1 MIRPPH
7 LLQLTKLFHIGFNFI
22 TADNIPQPNWRTNRK
37 YPLTK
42 GEFLKLYTDYL
53 SLLGVS
59 FGDTTRYA
67 MIDIDI
73 DSPYHPN
80 NDSQAYARLLL
91 TLEQIEL
98 VYPVPIRSSHSGGI
112 HIYYFF
118 PRAIP
123 TFRIAALIRVT
134 LINAKFPIK
143 NGQIE
148 IFPNTK
154 AYSAD
159 KQKPSYYKAH
169 RLPLQPDS
177 GACLLDGLGEE
188 LICFANLTDEG
199 KLGAFLAQAEKS
211 AQSNDLNWIESK
223 FEWAYELFKKY
234 IAKYQ
239 HHSSS
244 YSEVAQEWKENL
256 ELTIDI
262 GWTDYHQTN
271 EILPLFICYG
281 IVFEGLEDKQELF
294 SWVHQ
299 KIITTKGYHEY
310 CRHHREI
317 ERKIRDWINST
328 IDNQY
333 YIKYCGFPP
342 RCGITP
348 HQLVARINPNTAQIN
363 LHNQNLIERTKQRL
377 NDILAALEELPQQIG
392 ERLLIIQAKCREL
405 FGEGISRNTLYKKDY
420 KKIWAGIKQGETIES
435 PIPPN
440 PLTHTIAITESCLI
454 SDELEPEIE
463 INQIQS
469 VAELSHAP
477 PLYEAFI
484 AESLAQPDLSS
495 GVDSEAPALLD
506 LPILPHLPHENLS
519 TSLSDLPKSEL
530 ELELIKPNSELES
543 ESDQQFLDTTR
554 GLRIE
559 PLETV
564 STTKSH
570 RSVVEVA
577 CDVRA
582 NIAAIDDELLL
593 EFLHHPQS
601 EEIELMIELAD
612 KLVAA
617 QTPDLVREIVADLA
631 RHQKIDLWRVLGVE
645 ERANIAALMV
655 VKPAAPASPADAVL
669 GVASPFL
676 RNATRTD
683 QREFTIGTIV
693 TTLTGLIGVVKYV
706 FEHLANPFVVYHE
719 EINRTICY
727 AIDDL
732 RLSS

>member
-7 LLQLTKLFHIGFNFI
+7 LLQLTQLFHIGFNFI
-22 TADNIPQPNWRTNRK
+22 TAENIPQPNWRTNRK
-37 YPLTK
+37 YPLNK
-42 GEFLKLYTDYL
+42 GEFLKLYTDDL

-59 FGDTTRYA
+59 FGDKTRYA

-73 DSPYHPN
+73 HSPYHPN
-80 NDSQAYARLLL
+80 NDPQAYARLLL
-91 TLEQIEL
+91 TLEQIQL

-118 PRAIP
+118 PRPFP

-154 AYSAD
+154 AYSGD
-159 KQKPSYYKAH
+159 KNKPSYYKAH

-177 GACLLDGLGEE
+177 GACLLDQWGEE
-188 LICFANLTDEG
+188 LICGANLTPEG
-199 KLGAFLAQAEKS
+199 QLGTFLTQAEKS
-211 AQSNDLNWIESK
+211 AQVNDLKWIESK

-256 ELTIDI
+256 ELTIEI

-271 EILPLFICYG
+271 ELLPLFVCYG
-281 IVFEGLEDKQELF
+281 IVFEGLEDKQQLF
-294 SWVHQ
+294 DWVHQ
-299 KIITTKGYHEY
+299 KIIATRGYPEY
-310 CRHHREI
+310 CRHQHEI

-348 HQLVARINPNTAQIN
+348 HQLVARLNPKAAGIN
-363 LHNQNLIERTKQRL
+363 LHNQSLVERTKQRL
-377 NDILAALEELPQQIG
+377 NDILAALEELPEKIG
-392 ERLLIIQAKCREL
+392 ERLSVIQAKCREL
-405 FGEGISRNTLYKKDY
+405 FGEGISRNTLYKNDY
-420 KKIWAGIKQGETIES
+420 KEIWAGNKQGEILENPT
-435 PIPPN
+435 
-440 PLTHTIAITESCLI
+440 PLTTMTQTVVLTESCPIL
-454 SDELEPEIE
+454 DQLEQEIE
-463 INQIQS
+463 IHQTQS
-469 VAELSHAP
+469 VVELSHTP

-484 AESLAQPDLSS
+484 AEISTPPDLPP
-495 GVDSEAPALLD
+495 VPVLEVPVLLD
-506 LPILPHLPHENLS
+506 LPIFSHPSHENLF
-519 TSLSDLPKSEL
+519 TSVSDLPKSEL
-530 ELELIKPNSELES
+530 ELELIKPNLEPELES
-543 ESDQQFLDTTR
+543 EQQFVNTTR
-554 GLRIE
+554 RLRSE

-564 STTKSH
+564 LTTTTA
-570 RSVVEVA
+570 RSVVEIA
-577 CDVRA
+577 RDVRA
-582 NIAAIDDELLL
+582 NIVTVDDELLL

-601 EEIELMIELAD
+601 EAIELTIELAD

-617 QTPDLVREIVADLA
+617 QTPALVRATVADLS

-645 ERANIAALMV
+645 EQAAIEALMAQTNLPSTV
-655 VKPAAPASPADAVL
+655 EISSIGEIIV
-669 GVASPFL
+669 G
-676 RNATRTD
+676 AT
-683 QREFTIGTIV
+683 V
-693 TTLTGLIGVVKYV
+693 STLTGLLGVVKYIFQSV
-706 FEHLANPFVVYHE
+706 AQPFVVYHE
-719 EINRTICY
+719 SLGRTILY
-727 AIDDL
+727 GIDDL
-732 RLSS
+732 RLLD

>member
-22 TADNIPQPNWRTNRK
+22 TADNIPEPNWRTNRK

-42 GEFLKLYTDYL
+42 GEFLKLYTDEL

-59 FGDTTRYA
+59 FGDTTRYV
-67 MIDIDI
+67 MLDIDI

-80 NDSQAYARLLL
+80 NDPQAYARLLL
-91 TLEQIEL
+91 VLESIGL

-118 PRAIP
+118 PRP
-123 TFRIAALIRVT
+123 VSTFRIAALIRVT
-134 LINAKFPIK
+134 LINAK
-143 NGQIE
+143 
-148 IFPNTK
+148 
-154 AYSAD
+154 AYSED
-159 KQKPSYYKAH
+159 KKKPSYYKAH
-169 RLPLQPDS
+169 RLPFQLGS
-177 GACLLDGLGEE
+177 GACLLDQWGEE
-188 LICFANLTDEG
+188 LICAANLTHEG
-199 KLGAFLAQAEKS
+199 QLGMFLAQAERS
-211 AQSNDLNWIESK
+211 AQSNDLTWIERK

-239 HHSSS
+239 HHSSN

-256 ELTIDI
+256 ELSFDI

-271 EILPLFICYG
+271 EILPLFVCYG
-281 IVFEGLEDKQELF
+281 IVFERLEDKQELF
-294 SWVHQ
+294 NWVHQ
-299 KIITTKGYHEY
+299 KIIATRGYHEY
-310 CRHHREI
+310 CRHQHEI

-348 HQLVARINPNTAQIN
+348 HQLVARLNPNTAGIN
-363 LHNQNLIERTKQRL
+363 LHNQNLVERTKQRL

-392 ERLLIIQAKCREL
+392 ERLLVIQAKCREL
-405 FGEGISRNTLYKKDY
+405 FGEGISRNTLYKNDY
-420 KKIWAGIKQGETIES
+420 KEMWAGSKQGEILENPT
-435 PIPPN
+435 PPV
-440 PLTHTIAITESCLI
+440 TVTQTVVVTESSPI
-454 SDELEPEIE
+454 SDELEPGIE
-463 INQIQS
+463 IQQTQS
-469 VAELSHAP
+469 VIELSHTP
-477 PLYEAFI
+477 LLYEAFI
-484 AESLAQPDLSS
+484 TEISAPSDLPFAP
-495 GVDSEAPALLD
+495 VSEVPVILD
-506 LPILPHLPHENLS
+506 LPTFSHSSHENLS
-519 TSLSDLPKSEL
+519 ISFSDLPRSGL
-530 ELELIKPNSELES
+530 ELELIKPNLEPELEA
-543 ESDQQFLDTTR
+543 EQQFVDTTL

-577 CDVRA
+577 RDVRA
-582 NIAAIDDELLL
+582 NIAMVDDELLL

-601 EEIELMIELAD
+601 EAIELTIELAD

-617 QTPDLVREIVADLA
+617 QTSDLVLVMVADLS
-631 RHQKIDLWRVLGVE
+631 RHQKTDLWGVLGVE
-645 ERANIAALMV
+645 ERAAIEALMATPV
-655 VKPAAPASPADAVL
+655 SASPAQAIPQSGGFANDLKEPMLTKGAV
-669 GVASPFL
+669 V
-676 RNATRTD
+676 R
-683 QREFTIGTIV
+683 
-693 TTLTGLIGVVKYV
+693 TLTGLIGVIQHV
-706 FEHLANPFVVYHE
+706 FQSITKPFVVYHA

-732 RLSS
+732 RLES

>member
-37 YPLTK
+37 YPLSK
-42 GEFLKLYTDYL
+42 GEFLKLYTDAL

-59 FGDTTRYA
+59 FGDTTRYV

-73 DSPYHPN
+73 DSPYHPS
-80 NDSQAYARLLL
+80 NDPQAYARLLL

-118 PRAIP
+118 PRAVP

-134 LINAKFPIK
+134 LINAKFQIK

-154 AYSAD
+154 AYSDD
-159 KQKPSYYKAH
+159 KKKPSYYKAH

-177 GACLLDGLGEE
+177 GACLLDQWGEE

-199 KLGAFLAQAEKS
+199 KLGMFLAQAEES
-211 AQSNDLNWIESK
+211 AAVNDLKWIERK

-271 EILPLFICYG
+271 ELLPLFVCYG

-294 SWVHQ
+294 DWVHQ
-299 KIITTKGYHEY
+299 KIITTRGYQEY
-310 CRHHREI
+310 CRHQHEI
-317 ERKIRDWINST
+317 ERKIQDWVNST

-348 HQLVARINPNTAQIN
+348 HQLVARLNPNTAKIN
-363 LHNQNLIERTKQRL
+363 LHNQNLVERTKQRL
-377 NDILAALEELPQQIG
+377 NDILAALEELPQKIG
-392 ERLLIIQAKCREL
+392 ERLIVIQAKCREL
-405 FGEGISRNTLYKKDY
+405 FGQGMSRNTLYQNAY
-420 KKIWAGIKQGETIES
+420 KELWAGSKQGEILENT
-435 PIPPN
+435 IPPI
-440 PLTHTIAITESCLI
+440 TVTQTVITTESCLI
-454 SDELEPEIE
+454 LGELEREVEIH
-463 INQIQS
+463 QTQS
-469 VAELSHAP
+469 VIELSHTP

-484 AESLAQPDLSS
+484 TEILAPPDLPPPPVSE
-495 GVDSEAPALLD
+495 VPDSLD
-506 LPILPHLPHENLS
+506 LPTLSYSSHENLS
-519 TSLSDLPKSEL
+519 TSFSDLPKPEL
-530 ELELIKPNSELES
+530 ELESEPEQS
-543 ESDQQFLDTTR
+543 FVDTTI

-559 PLETV
+559 PLEAFA
-564 STTKSH
+564 TTKTH
-570 RSVVEVA
+570 RSVVEIA
-577 CDVRA
+577 REVRA
-582 NIAAIDDELLL
+582 KIATVDDELLL

-601 EEIELMIELAD
+601 EAIELTIELAD

-617 QTPDLVREIVADLA
+617 RTPDLVQSVVADLSQS
-631 RHQKIDLWRVLGVE
+631 QKIDLWGVLGVE
-645 ERANIAALMV
+645 EQAAVEALM
-655 VKPAAPASPADAVL
+655 APSASASPAQAINKKESSSTK
-669 GVASPFL
+669 GA
-676 RNATRTD
+676 
-683 QREFTIGTIV
+683 IV
-693 TTLTGLIGVVKYV
+693 RTLTGLIGVVQHV
-706 FEHLANPFVVYHE
+706 FQSIAKPFVVYHA

-732 RLSS
+732 RFES

>member
-22 TADNIPQPNWRTNRK
+22 TADNIPKPNWRTNRK

-42 GEFLKLYTDYL
+42 GEFLKLYTDPL

-59 FGDTTRYA
+59 FGDTTRYV
-67 MIDIDI
+67 MLDIDI
-73 DSPYHPN
+73 DSPYHPR
-80 NDSQAYARLLL
+80 NDPQAYARLLWV
-91 TLEQIEL
+91 LERIEL

-118 PRAIP
+118 PRSVS

-154 AYSAD
+154 AYSED
-159 KQKPSYYKAH
+159 KKKPSYYNAH
-169 RLPLQPDS
+169 RLPFQLGS
-177 GACLLDGLGEE
+177 GACLLDQWGEE
-188 LICFANLTDEG
+188 LICAANLTHEG
-199 KLGAFLAQAEKS
+199 QLGMFLAQAEKS
-211 AQSNDLNWIESK
+211 AAANDLKWIESK

-239 HHSSS
+239 HHSSN

-256 ELTIDI
+256 ELSLDI

-271 EILPLFICYG
+271 ELLPLFVCYG

-294 SWVHQ
+294 NWVHQ
-299 KIITTKGYHEY
+299 KIIATRGYHEY
-310 CRHHREI
+310 CRHQHEI
-317 ERKIRDWINST
+317 ERKIRDWVNST

-348 HQLVARINPNTAQIN
+348 HQLVARINPNTAGIN
-363 LHNQNLIERTKQRL
+363 LHNQNLVERTKQRL
-377 NDILAALEELPQQIG
+377 NDILAALEQLPQQIG
-392 ERLLIIQAKCREL
+392 ERLLVIQAKCREL
-405 FGEGISRNTLYKKDY
+405 FGEGISRNTLYKNDY
-420 KKIWAGIKQGETIES
+420 KEIWAGSKQGEILENTIPPVTFTQTAVATESS
-435 PIPPN
+435 PI
-440 PLTHTIAITESCLI
+440 L
-454 SDELEPEIE
+454 DELEPEIE
-463 INQIQS
+463 IQQTQS
-469 VAELSHAP
+469 VIELSHTP

-484 AESLAQPDLSS
+484 TEISAPSDLSPAP
-495 GVDSEAPALLD
+495 VSEVPVPLD
-506 LPILPHLPHENLS
+506 LPTFSCLSGENLS
-519 TSLSDLPKSEL
+519 VSLSDLPRSGL
-530 ELELIKPNSELES
+530 GLELIKPNLEPELEA
-543 ESDQQFLDTTR
+543 EQQFVHTTL

-564 STTKSH
+564 STTKIH
-570 RSVVEVA
+570 RSVVEIVR
-577 CDVRA
+577 DVRA

-601 EEIELMIELAD
+601 EAIELTIELAD

-617 QTPDLVREIVADLA
+617 QTPDLVLVMVADLS
-631 RHQKIDLWRVLGVE
+631 RHQKINLWRVLGVE
-645 ERANIAALMV
+645 ERAAIEALMV
-655 VKPAAPASPADAVL
+655 LQPQSPTSPTDAL
-669 GVASPFL
+669 DG
-676 RNATRTD
+676 
-683 QREFTIGTIV
+683 EFTNGTIV
-693 TTLTGLIGVVKYV
+693 TTLTGLLGVVEHV
-706 FEHLANPFVVYHE
+706 FKSVAKPFVVYHE

-732 RLSS
+732 RLES

>member
-7 LLQLTKLFHIGFNFI
+7 LLQLTQLFHIGFNFI
-22 TADNIPQPNWRTNRK
+22 TADNIPEPNWRTNRK
-37 YPLTK
+37 YPLNK
-42 GEFLKLYTDYL
+42 GEFLKLYTDDL

-59 FGDTTRYA
+59 FGDTTRYV
-67 MIDIDI
+67 MLDIDI

-80 NDSQAYARLLL
+80 NDPQAYARLLL

-118 PRAIP
+118 PRPVP

-154 AYSAD
+154 AYSDD
-159 KQKPSYYKAH
+159 KKKPSYYKAH

-177 GACLLDGLGEE
+177 GACLLDQWGEE
-188 LICFANLTDEG
+188 LICAANLTDEG
-199 KLGAFLAQAEKS
+199 KLGMFLAQAEKS
-211 AQSNDLNWIESK
+211 AAANDLKWIERK

-239 HHSSS
+239 HHSSD

-271 EILPLFICYG
+271 ELLPLFVCYG

-294 SWVHQ
+294 NWVHQ
-299 KIITTKGYHEY
+299 KIIATRGYQEY
-310 CRHHREI
+310 CRHQHEI
-317 ERKIRDWINST
+317 ERKITDWVNST

-348 HQLVARINPNTAQIN
+348 HQLVARLNPNKAQIN
-363 LHNQNLIERTKQRL
+363 LHNQNLVERTKQRL

-392 ERLLIIQAKCREL
+392 ERLLVIQAKCREL
-405 FGEGISRNTLYKKDY
+405 FGEGISRNTLYKNDY
-420 KKIWAGIKQGETIES
+420 KEIWAGSKQGEILENPT
-435 PIPPN
+435 PPATMTQ
-440 PLTHTIAITESCLI
+440 PVVLTESRPI

-463 INQIQS
+463 NQQTQS
-469 VAELSHAP
+469 VIELSHTP
-477 PLYEAFI
+477 SLYEAFI
-484 AESLAQPDLSS
+484 TEILPPSDLSLAPVSEVPVFLDSSTFSHLS
-495 GVDSEAPALLD
+495 
-506 LPILPHLPHENLS
+506 HENLS
-519 TSLSDLPKSEL
+519 ISLSRSESELDSIQPELELKSEL
-530 ELELIKPNSELES
+530 EQP
-543 ESDQQFLDTTR
+543 FVDTTR
-554 GLRIE
+554 GLRSE

-564 STTKSH
+564 LTTRTH
-570 RSVVEVA
+570 RSVVEIA
-577 CDVRA
+577 RDVRS
-582 NIAAIDDELLL
+582 NIAAVDDELLL

-601 EEIELMIELAD
+601 EAIELTIELAD

-617 QTPDLVREIVADLA
+617 RTADLVRAVVADLA
-631 RHQKIDLWRVLGVE
+631 QSQKIDLWRVLGVE
-645 ERANIAALMV
+645 ERAAVEALM
-655 VKPAAPASPADAVL
+655 APSASASPAQAIPQSGGFCEGRRSANANDKQE
-669 GVASPFL
+669 SPIKG
-676 RNATRTD
+676 A
-683 QREFTIGTIV
+683 IV
-693 TTLTGLIGVVKYV
+693 RTLTGLIGVVQHV
-706 FEHLANPFVVYHE
+706 FQSIAKPFVVYHA

-727 AIDDL
+727 SIDDL
-732 RLSS
+732 RFES

>member
-7 LLQLTKLFHIGFNFI
+7 LLQLTQLFHIGFNFI
-22 TADNIPQPNWRTNRK
+22 TADNIPEPNWRTNRK
-37 YPLTK
+37 YPLSK
-42 GEFLKLYTDYL
+42 GEFLKLYTDDL

-80 NDSQAYARLLL
+80 NDPQAYARLLL

-118 PRAIP
+118 PRPVP

-154 AYSAD
+154 AYSDD
-159 KQKPSYYKAH
+159 KKKPSYYKAH

-177 GACLLDGLGEE
+177 GACLLDQWGDE
-188 LICFANLTDEG
+188 LICAANLSDEG
-199 KLGAFLAQAEKS
+199 KLGMFLAQAEKS
-211 AQSNDLNWIESK
+211 AQSNDLKWIERK

-239 HHSSS
+239 HHSSD

-271 EILPLFICYG
+271 ELLPLFVCYG

-294 SWVHQ
+294 NWVHQ
-299 KIITTKGYHEY
+299 KIIATRGYHEY
-310 CRHHREI
+310 CRHQHEI
-317 ERKIRDWINST
+317 ERKIKDWVNST

-348 HQLVARINPNTAQIN
+348 HQLVARLNPNKAQIN
-363 LHNQNLIERTKQRL
+363 LHNQNLVERTKQRL

-392 ERLLIIQAKCREL
+392 ERLLVIQAKCREL
-405 FGEGISRNTLYKKDY
+405 FGEGISRNTLYKNDY
-420 KKIWAGIKQGETIES
+420 KEIWTGSKDGKILENPTPPATITQTVV
-435 PIPPN
+435 
-440 PLTHTIAITESCLI
+440 LTESCQIL
-454 SDELEPEIE
+454 DELEREIE
-463 INQIQS
+463 IGQTQS
-469 VAELSHAP
+469 AIELSHTP
-477 PLYEAFI
+477 LLYEAFI
-484 AESLAQPDLSS
+484 TGISASPDLPPAP
-495 GVDSEAPALLD
+495 VSEAPALSD
-506 LPILPHLPHENLS
+506 LPTFSHPFHENLS
-519 TSLSDLPKSEL
+519 TSLSDLAKSEL
-530 ELELIKPNSELES
+530 ELELIKPELELKS
-543 ESDQQFLDTTR
+543 EPEQQSVDTTR
-554 GLRIE
+554 GLRTE
-559 PLETV
+559 PLETF
-564 STTKSH
+564 SPTKTH
-570 RSVVEVA
+570 RSVVEIA
-577 CDVRA
+577 RDVRA
-582 NIAAIDDELLL
+582 NIAAVDDELLL
-593 EFLHHPQS
+593 EFLYHPQR
-601 EEIELMIELAD
+601 EAIELTIELAD

-617 QTPDLVREIVADLA
+617 QTADLVRAMVADLS
-631 RHQKIDLWRVLGVE
+631 RYQKIDLWRLLRVE
-645 ERANIAALMV
+645 ERAAVEALMV
-655 VKPAAPASPADAVL
+655 LKPAVPTSPAA
-669 GVASPFL
+669 APE
-676 RNATRTD
+676 
-683 QREFTIGTIV
+683 REFTSGNIV
-693 TTLTGLIGVVKYV
+693 TTLTGLIGVVKHV
-706 FEHLANPFVVYHE
+706 FKSVAKPFVVYHE

-727 AIDDL
+727 EIDDL
-732 RLSS
+732 RLES

>member
-7 LLQLTKLFHIGFNFI
+7 LLQLTQLFHIGFNFI
-22 TADNIPQPNWRTNRK
+22 TADNISEPNWRTNRK
-37 YPLTK
+37 YPLSK
-42 GEFLKLYTDYL
+42 GEFLKLYTDTL

-118 PRAIP
+118 PRPVP

-154 AYSAD
+154 AYSDD
-159 KQKPSYYKAH
+159 KKKPSYYKAH
-169 RLPLQPDS
+169 RLPLQPDN
-177 GACLLDGLGEE
+177 GACLLDQWGDE
-188 LICFANLTDEG
+188 LICAANLTDEG
-199 KLGAFLAQAEKS
+199 KLGMFLAQAEKS
-211 AQSNDLNWIESK
+211 AAANDLKWIERK

-239 HHSSS
+239 HHSSD

-271 EILPLFICYG
+271 ELLPLFVCYG

-294 SWVHQ
+294 NWVHQ
-299 KIITTKGYHEY
+299 KIIATRGYQEY
-310 CRHHREI
+310 CRHQHEI
-317 ERKIRDWINST
+317 ERKIKDWVNST

-348 HQLVARINPNTAQIN
+348 HQLVARLNPNKAQIN
-363 LHNQNLIERTKQRL
+363 LHNQNLVERTKQRL

-392 ERLLIIQAKCREL
+392 ERLIVIQAKCREL
-405 FGEGISRNTLYKKDY
+405 FGEGISRNTLYKNDY
-420 KKIWAGIKQGETIES
+420 KEIWSGNKQGEILENPTPPTTVTQTLVLTKS
-435 PIPPN
+435 RPI
-440 PLTHTIAITESCLI
+440 L
-454 SDELEPEIE
+454 DELEPEIE
-463 INQIQS
+463 NQQTQS
-469 VAELSHAP
+469 VIKLSHTP

-484 AESLAQPDLSS
+484 TGISASPDLPPAS
-495 GVDSEAPALLD
+495 DSEAPALSD
-506 LPILPHLPHENLS
+506 LPTFSHPFHKNLS
-519 TSLSDLPKSEL
+519 TSLSDPPKSEL
-530 ELELIKPNSELES
+530 ELELIKPELELKS
-543 ESDQQFLDTTR
+543 EPEQQFVDTTK
-554 GLRIE
+554 GLRVE

-564 STTKSH
+564 SPTKTH
-570 RSVVEVA
+570 RSVVEIA
-577 CDVRA
+577 HDVRA
-582 NIAAIDDELLL
+582 NIATVDDELLL
-593 EFLHHPQS
+593 EFLYHPQR
-601 EEIELMIELAD
+601 EAIELMIELAD

-617 QTPDLVREIVADLA
+617 RTPDLVRAMVADLS
-631 RHQKIDLWRVLGVE
+631 RYQKIDLWRVLGVE
-645 ERANIAALMV
+645 ERAAIEALMV
-655 VKPAAPASPADAVL
+655 LQPPVPTSPAAAPE
-669 GVASPFL
+669 
-676 RNATRTD
+676 
-683 QREFTIGTIV
+683 REFTSGTIV
-693 TTLTGLIGVVKYV
+693 ITLTGLIGVVKHV
-706 FEHLANPFVVYHE
+706 FKSVVKPFVVYHE

-727 AIDDL
+727 EIDDL
-732 RLSS
+732 RLES

>member
-7 LLQLTKLFHIGFNFI
+7 LLQLTQLFHIGFNFI
-22 TADNIPQPNWRTNRK
+22 TADNIPEPNWRTNRK
-37 YPLTK
+37 YSLSK
-42 GEFLKLYTDYL
+42 GEFLKLYTDDL

-80 NDSQAYARLLL
+80 NDPQAYARLLL

-118 PRAIP
+118 PRAVP

-154 AYSAD
+154 AYSGD
-159 KQKPSYYKAH
+159 KNKPSYYKAH

-177 GACLLDGLGEE
+177 GACLLDQWGEE
-188 LICFANLTDEG
+188 LICAANLSDEG
-199 KLGAFLAQAEKS
+199 KLGMFLAQAERS
-211 AQSNDLNWIESK
+211 AAANDLKWIERK

-271 EILPLFICYG
+271 ELLPLFVCYG

-294 SWVHQ
+294 NWVHQ
-299 KIITTKGYHEY
+299 KIIATRGYQEY
-310 CRHHREI
+310 CRHQHEI
-317 ERKIRDWINST
+317 ERKINDWVNST

-348 HQLVARINPNTAQIN
+348 HQLVARLNPTTAQIN
-363 LHNQNLIERTKQRL
+363 LHNQNLVERTKQRL
-377 NDILAALEELPQQIG
+377 NDILAALEQLPQQIG
-392 ERLLIIQAKCREL
+392 ERLLVIQAKCREL
-405 FGEGISRNTLYKKDY
+405 FGEGISRNTLYKNDY
-420 KKIWAGIKQGETIES
+420 KEIWAGNKQGEILENPTPPVTITQAVV
-435 PIPPN
+435 
-440 PLTHTIAITESCLI
+440 LTESHPI

-463 INQIQS
+463 NQQTQS
-469 VAELSHAP
+469 VIELSHTP

-484 AESLAQPDLSS
+484 TELWVS
-495 GVDSEAPALLD
+495 LD
-506 LPILPHLPHENLS
+506 LPLVPASEALAILDLSTFPHSYHENLS
-519 TSLSDLPKSEL
+519 TSLSDFPKSEL
-530 ELELIKPNSELES
+530 ELELIKPELELKS
-543 ESDQQFLDTTR
+543 EPEQQFVNTTR
-554 GLRIE
+554 GLRSE

-564 STTKSH
+564 STTKTY
-570 RSVVEVA
+570 RSVVEIA
-577 CDVRA
+577 RDVRA
-582 NIAAIDDELLL
+582 NIAAVDDELLL
-593 EFLHHPQS
+593 EFLHHPQR
-601 EEIELMIELAD
+601 EAIELTIELAD

-617 QTPDLVREIVADLA
+617 QTPDLVQFVVADLSQS
-631 RHQKIDLWRVLGVE
+631 QKIDLWRVLRVKERTAVE
-645 ERANIAALMV
+645 ALMV
-655 VKPAAPASPADAVL
+655 LKPAAPTSPAA
-669 GVASPFL
+669 APE
-676 RNATRTD
+676 
-683 QREFTIGTIV
+683 REFTSGTIV
-693 TTLTGLIGVVKYV
+693 TTLTGLIGVVKHV
-706 FEHLANPFVVYHE
+706 FKSVAKPFVVYHE
-719 EINRTICY
+719 EISRTICY

-732 RLSS
+732 HFAS